1 MSGYEII
8 KTVVLP
14 VLYDLVGEYNL
25 TVDRAFMVGN
35 RIIEELF
42 TKGEIAEY
50 LANILYRSNLSY
62 FNRYRKES

>member
-1 MSGYEII
+1 MSDYEII
-8 KTVVLP
+8 KTAVLP

-25 TVDRAFMVGN
+25 TADQAFMVGN
-35 RIIEELF
+35 RIVEELF

-50 LANILYRSNLSY
+50 LENILYRSNLSY